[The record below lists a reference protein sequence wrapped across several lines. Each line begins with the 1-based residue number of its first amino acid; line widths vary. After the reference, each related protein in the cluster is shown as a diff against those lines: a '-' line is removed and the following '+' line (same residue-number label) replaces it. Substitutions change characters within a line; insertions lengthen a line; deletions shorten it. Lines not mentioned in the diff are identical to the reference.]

1 MQEKY
6 HNLCITVTDRE
17 QDYRKVGEILHQFAE
32 NIQLRVGYP
41 VPEENI
47 AIIFLILKMS
57 NDKLGALTGK
67 LGQLKTVLVRAT
79 TIKTEKKQ

>member
-1 MQEKY
+1 MPEKY

-57 NDKLGALTGK
+57 NDSLGALTGQ

-79 TIKTEKKQ
+79 TIKTEKK